1 MPHGIVYTTMQVMKQ
16 GARMQELGRILREKR
31 IERGLDISD
40 VARKTRIRDY
50 YLRAIED
57 DKFQAI
63 PKAYYKGY
71 LKIYA
76 ALLNIDACLLLTV
89 YEQKLNPQPPV
100 LHTIPVEPV
109 QPTA

>member
-1 MPHGIVYTTMQVMKQ
+1 MSEI
-16 GARMQELGRILREKR
+16 GRILREKR
-31 IERGLDISD
+31 IDRGLEISD

-57 DKFQAI
+57 DKFHAI

-76 ALLNIDACLLLTV
+76 ALLDIDAHMLLTR
-89 YEQKLNPQPPV
+89 YEQKLNPQQPPTLISV
-100 LHTIPVEPV
+100 PAEPAH
-109 QPTA
+109 PHA

>member
-1 MPHGIVYTTMQVMKQ
+1 MQAMKQ

-40 VARKTRIRDY
+40 IASKTRIRDY

-63 PKAYYKGY
+63 PKTYYKGY

-76 ALLNIDACLLLTV
+76 TLLNLDACLLLTR
-89 YEQKLNPQPPV
+89 YEQKLNPQQLPTLLPV
-100 LHTIPVEPV
+100 PAEPA
-109 QPTA
+109 QPLA